1 MIAQL
6 NAGDQTSALQTAQ
19 QTEVFLR
26 VRTLPMHASLRTNHM
41 PFDVTNFFFY
51 DLKVD
56 TI

>member
-41 PFDVTNFFFY
+41 PFDVTKYFFY

-56 TI
+56 AI